1 MKNKSIWV
9 VAVLLLV
16 LTTIAVG
23 SIITFRSI
31 QPDAGQ
37 TTLRND
43 PGQTWGTE
51 TWGTGFRK
59 EGEEG
64 NLPPNARP
72 ETPSGARDATQPGA
86 TGNAPTGQGGPATSD
101 RP

>member
-1 MKNKSIWV
+1 MKNRSTWV

-16 LTTIAVG
+16 LTTMAIA
-23 SIITFRSI
+23 SIMTFRSI
-31 QPDAGQ
+31 QPESGQ
-37 TTLRND
+37 STLRNV
-43 PGQTWGTE
+43 PGE

-59 EGEEG
+59 DGEER

-72 ETPSGARDATQPGA
+72 QTPSGARDAPSQSGE
-86 TGNAPTGQGGPATSD
+86 TGNAPTGRGGPATSD